1 MKGRQSHI
9 PTNLM
14 LSPSRKTF
22 QSVSIK
28 QMGLEPFLTPF
39 SILSAGN
46 GEEGMTNT
54 KQIEY
59 DFLLVSCWN
68 ELLVFSVHR
77 LSFLFHL

>member
-1 MKGRQSHI
+1 MTLKITFLCLVFKKWMKGRQSHI

-14 LSPSRKTF
+14 LSPNRKTF

-46 GEEGMTNT
+46 RKEGMTNT
-54 KQIEY
+54 KQ
-59 DFLLVSCWN
+59 N
-68 ELLVFSVHR
+68 
-77 LSFLFHL
+77 